1 MVLSMLAELC
11 PAEAREPL
19 FAAGIAPLQ
28 GLHDGL
34 TAIAHAAWF
43 GERERAMHRAP
54 PPLPASSQ
62 PLIGGD
68 VRMLDEAESKRR
80 LAMHGVT
87 VPAARLVAAD
97 GVLAAGEELGFPV
110 VLKAVSEFIAHKSEA
125 GAVAVGLRDQ
135 VALDAA
141 LVVMRSRLAAAGI
154 GCERFL
160 VERMVEGVVVELI
173 VGASR
178 DPQFGPTLVLG
189 AGGVMV
195 ELVADSTPLLLPVM
209 RAEVETALDR
219 LRVARLLDGF
229 RGGPRADRAALVDTV
244 LALAGYVTAHA
255 DRLLELDVNP
265 LMVLAEGRGVVA
277 ADALIRLVE

>member
-1 MVLSMLAELC
+1 
-11 PAEAREPL
+11 
-19 FAAGIAPLQ
+19 
-28 GLHDGL
+28 
-34 TAIAHAAWF
+34 
-43 GERERAMHRAP
+43 
-54 PPLPASSQ
+54 
-62 PLIGGD
+62 
-68 VRMLDEAESKRR
+68 
-80 LAMHGVT
+80 
-87 VPAARLVAAD
+87 
-97 GVLAAGEELGFPV
+97 
-110 VLKAVSEFIAHKSEA
+110 
-125 GAVAVGLRDQ
+125 
-135 VALDAA
+135 
-141 LVVMRSRLAAAGI
+141 
-154 GCERFL
+154 
-160 VERMVEGVVVELI
+160 MVEGVVVELI